1 MSIEMEKNFQI
12 SQDFNDILK
21 PNNEE
26 EVSLIVKDLY
36 KKNLPT
42 EIIGSNSKNFIGNK
56 LQCAKVLDLSKLSGI
71 VEYLPEELY
80 IKVKACTP
88 IVEIEEI
95 LKKSNQ
101 QLAFEPIDFGYI
113 NSSKS
118 NKGTAAG
125 YLSCNFSG
133 SRRFK
138 SGSVRDHILGFRG
151 VNGKGD
157 IIKSGGTVVKNV
169 TGYDFSK
176 LITGSFGTLIA
187 LTELTFKVLPMKNSS
202 GTLIIHEDNKDEIV
216 KLFNNLLGSSNEI
229 SGSVFVPIEPSN
241 KKFNKN
247 REEIFKFNDLKY
259 EGPFLAIRM
268 EGSKKSIDERIRD
281 LLIELNLKNKKKS
294 ILDLHQSLLFWEKI
308 NNLELFS
315 NIKNSLVRVVVP
327 PSKCIN
333 LMKYLDHD
341 YKYYIDWCGS
351 LFWIEV
357 LDMNQ
362 EKLITIK
369 DYITNLGGYITVIK
383 NSENSFP
390 IQDIFTIDETR
401 LYISKKIKESFDP
414 KRIFNP
420 GKMYKG
426 V

>member
-157 IIKSGGTVVKNV
+157 IIRSGGTVVKDV
-169 TGYDFSK
+169 TGYDLSK

-202 GTLIIHEDNKDEIV
+202 GTLIIHEYNKDEIA

-383 NSENSFP
+383 NSENSVP
-390 IQDIFTIDETR
+390 LKDIFTINETR
-401 LYISKKIKESFDP
+401 LHISKKIKESFDP

>member
-169 TGYDFSK
+169 TGYDLSK

-202 GTLIIHEDNKDEIV
+202 GTLIIHEYNKDEIA

-426 V
+426 I